1 MFARI
6 YRKALIKVG
15 GNVLLL
21 RAMAFL
27 WKAIPFRPRR
37 GVTFLFI
44 KGVLWEKRLL
54 KIEEQTEI
62 TPIKELGSLAYWG
75 VPNVDLDTF
84 RLTVDGAV
92 ERSLS
97 LSMPELRAMPPVD
110 RQVRMDC
117 VGGFR
122 NNSVMAGVGVRHLLD
137 LAGASTQAQRVVF
150 HCLDGYYVS
159 LEIKDLRER
168 EAFLAS
174 TTNGEELPKFGFP
187 LRLAMPGK
195 YGYQWAKWVQR
206 LEVVTDDRKG
216 YWAEL
221 GLSDRGDVGDA
232 W

>member
-1 MFARI
+1 MIARA
-6 YRKALIKVG
+6 YRKALITVG
-15 GNVLLL
+15 GNTTLL

-27 WKAIPFRPRR
+27 WKAIPYRPRR

-44 KGVLWEKRLL
+44 KTVLLEKRLL
-54 KIEEQTEI
+54 KIDEQTEI
-62 TPIKELGSLAYWG
+62 TPIKDLGSLAYWG
-75 VPNVDLDTF
+75 VPNVDLDRF
-84 RLTVDGAV
+84 FLTVDGAV
-92 ERSLS
+92 DRPLS
-97 LSMPELRAMPPVD
+97 LSWPELQAMPLVN

-122 NNSVMAGVGVRHLLD
+122 NNSVMTGVAIHRLLD
-137 LAGASTQAQRVVF
+137 LAAVSPQARRVVF

-159 LEIKDLRER
+159 LEVKDLRER

-174 TTNGEELPKFGFP
+174 ATNGEELPKFGFP